1 MTTTASPPSPS
12 SARSPV
18 SQPRRRGACPGILAP
33 MAVADGLLVRIRL
46 PTATLDAA
54 PAAAVADLARRHGNG
69 RIDLSQR
76 GNLQIR
82 GVRPD
87 SLAPLTDGLR
97 ALGLVGDAVAAE
109 AVRNVLCSP
118 TCGLDPA
125 CLPVRPLAAALDAAL
140 AASPALWALPAK
152 FSFLINGGG
161 RAPLDGGVADI
172 RFDALPG
179 GTLFRVAVGGDRLTA
194 TPLGCCLPDA
204 VVATALALAGAF
216 LALAADRHRRMAAL
230 VAAGGAAALRRRVPL
245 PPLPSSPPTEGPPA
259 EGPPDEAPP
268 LSAILGNQTGW
279 LGVAFPFGGL
289 DALTLARMAA
299 LDRPLRFTPWRA
311 VLLAGRPDPDHAAAL
326 ARLGGILAADDPR
339 LSLSACSGRGACD
352 CGLSDA
358 RGDAL
363 ALAARFPALLRTR
376 HLHVSACAK
385 GCAHPGPAAL
395 TLTAHSNGGGDALY
409 DLAVDGAAGDPT
421 PWRGL
426 TLAQAARLLAAL
438 DGQTSHHPP
447 RSFAEILRR
456 AHPDL

>member
-1 MTTTASPPSPS
+1 MTITASPPLP
-12 SARSPV
+12 PV
-18 SQPRRRGACPGILAP
+18 SRPRRRGACPGILAP

-87 SLAPLTDGLR
+87 SLRPLTDGLR

-140 AASPALWALPAK
+140 AATPALWGLPAK

-161 RAPLDGGVADI
+161 RAPLDTSVADI

-194 TPLGCCLPDA
+194 APLGCCLPDA

-216 LALAADRHRRMAAL
+216 LALAEDRYRRMAAL
-230 VAAGGAAALRRRVPL
+230 VAADGVEPLRRRVPL
-245 PPLPSSPPTEGPPA
+245 PPLSPPPA
-259 EGPPDEAPP
+259 GAAAAAADAPP
-268 LSAILGNQTGW
+268 LLSVLLGNQTGW

-289 DALTLARMAA
+289 DAPTLARMAA

-311 VLLAGRPDPDHAAAL
+311 LLLAGRPDPDHAAML

-376 HLHVSACAK
+376 HLHVSACVK

-395 TLTAHSNGGGDALY
+395 TLTARSDGGGDALY
-409 DLAVDGAAGDPT
+409 DLAVDSAAGEPT

-426 TLAQAARLLAAL
+426 TLAQATRLLAAL
-438 DGQTSHHPP
+438 DARIATTPHSPLTP
-447 RSFAEILRR
+447 AEILRR